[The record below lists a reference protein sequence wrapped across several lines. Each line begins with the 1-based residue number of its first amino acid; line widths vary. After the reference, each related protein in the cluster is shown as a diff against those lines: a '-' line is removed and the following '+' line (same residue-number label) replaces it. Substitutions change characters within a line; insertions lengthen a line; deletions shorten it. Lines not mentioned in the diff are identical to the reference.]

1 MISNTNKHVE
11 VLQTDLVCSISAFK
25 QLNKKRPLTIHSVFY
40 RGINLTDGESDEL
53 IYVGP
58 NYPGMLTAN
67 GVMIDKNVY
76 EKVISFLKE
85 GEHVQ
90 LKNNHLIFYTRPQV
104 ISIAVKEIK
113 TVDLFIPVITE
124 VDLEAIHL
132 KNTLHKL
139 GVIEKSGFKKN
150 KDLENILHN
159 ILEHDKIQEEDV
171 LSLIGA
177 GVGLTPSG
185 DDFLQGIILMES
197 ALGHSSKYKQL
208 VKESL
213 SKRSTTAIS
222 VSYYTLLQKGTV
234 NAPWQALLQAVKDRN
249 EEEALIQLHKI
260 QQFGHT
266 SGNDL
271 LVGAWTYLKM
281 NQIG

>member
-1 MISNTNKHVE
+1 MISNINKNSE
-11 VLQTDLVCSISAFK
+11 ILQTDLVCSISALK
-25 QLNKKRPLTIHSVFY
+25 MLKSKRPLTVHSVFY
-40 RGINLTDGESDEL
+40 RGANLTDEQSKEL

-58 NYPGMLTAN
+58 NYPGMMTTSGMML
-67 GVMIDKNVY
+67 DKNVY
-76 EKVISFLKE
+76 AKISSLLKE
-85 GEHVQ
+85 GQRVQ
-90 LKNNHLIFYTRPQV
+90 LKNDQLIIYTRPQV
-104 ISIAVKEIK
+104 TTIAVKEIK
-113 TVDLFIPVITE
+113 TVDLFIPSISE
-124 VDLEAIHL
+124 NDLNAV
-132 KNTLHKL
+132 KL
-139 GVIEKSGFKKN
+139 REKLEKLEVIEKSGFKKN
-150 KDLENILHN
+150 KDWLNILHN

-185 DDFLQGIILMES
+185 DDFLQGAILLET
-197 ALGHSSKYKQL
+197 ALSREPKLKQL
-208 VKESL
+208 VEQSL
-213 SKRSTTAIS
+213 EKRSTTAIS
-222 VSYYTLLQKGTV
+222 VSYYALLFKGTV

-249 EEEALIQLHKI
+249 EDEVMNQLQNI